1 MLLKEVDRSGR
12 VNDRLLL
19 RMISWASGKRQ
30 KKGGNALH
38 GKLDQQVYMGASMGK
53 WTQAAMRGP
62 SAWSIGER
70 ELMAALVAK
79 WNACLYCTDVHS
91 VVAATHVGTASVDA
105 VLSNY
110 CSAPISPGLKATL
123 AFLETMT
130 RQPAELSD
138 VHARAVLESGVSE
151 QSLAD
156 AIAIGAVINLV
167 TGYVNALNLTIPTAD
182 RRRRVA
188 EVLVESGY
196 SH

>member
-30 KKGGNALH
+30 KGSNALQS
-38 GKLDQQVYMGASMGK
+38 KLDQQVYFGASMGR

-79 WNACLYCTDVHS
+79 WNDCIYCTDVHS
-91 VVAATHVGTASVDA
+91 VVAATHVGSASVDA

-110 CSAPISPGLKATL
+110 SCAPISAGLKATL

-130 RQPAELSD
+130 RQPAELSE

-167 TGYVNALNLTIPTAD
+167 TRYANALNLTIPTAD

-188 EVLVESGY
+188 EVLLESGY

>member
-1 MLLKEVDRSGR
+1 MLLKEVDLSGR

-19 RMISWASGKRQ
+19 RMISWASGKRRE
-30 KKGGNALH
+30 GENRFRVDLEH
-38 GKLDQQVYMGASMGK
+38 QVHFGASMGV

-79 WNACLYCTDVHS
+79 WNACVYCMDVHS
-91 VVAATHVGTASVDA
+91 IAAATHLGRASVDA
-105 VLSNY
+105 ALSDY
-110 CSAPISPGLKATL
+110 YSAPISSGLKATL

-130 RQPAELSD
+130 LRPKELSEGETSM
-138 VHARAVLESGVSE
+138 VLGTGVSA

-156 AIAIGAVINLV
+156 AIAVGAVFNLV
-167 TGYVNALNLTIPTAD
+167 TRYVNALNLTIPTAE

-188 EVLVESGY
+188 DGLVASGY
-196 SH
+196 PL

>member
-1 MLLKEVDRSGR
+1 MLLKEVDLSGR

-19 RMISWASGKRQ
+19 RMISWASGKRRE
-30 KKGGNALH
+30 GENRFRVD
-38 GKLDQQVYMGASMGK
+38 LDHQVHFGASMGV

-79 WNACLYCTDVHS
+79 WNACIYCTDVHS
-91 VVAATHVGTASVDA
+91 IVAATHVGRASVEGA
-105 VLSNY
+105 LSDY
-110 CSAPISPGLKATL
+110 CSAPISSGLRATL

-130 RQPAELSD
+130 LRPKELSEG
-138 VHARAVLESGVSE
+138 AASTVLGTGVSA

-156 AIAIGAVINLV
+156 AIAVGAVFNLI
-167 TGYVNALNLTIPTAD
+167 TRYINALNLTIPTAE

-196 SH
+196 PV